1 MQFRQI
7 RKILRQA
14 VFAGVSLSLAS
25 CVFDEHHADC
35 VEVGAQTFR
44 LDMPADPALQ
54 LRIDSCHVDVDACE
68 ALCSMALRR
77 AGLVG
82 ELTSCKVKLH
92 PDAASV
98 KVTYQIRH
106 DGTGCAARGPLPQ
119 RLAQR

>member
-14 VFAGVSLSLAS
+14 AFAGVSLSLAS

-68 ALCSMALRR
+68 ALCSMALGR
-77 AGLVG
+77 AGLVA
-82 ELTSCKVKLH
+82 ELTSCKVKHH

-106 DGTGCAARGPLPQ
+106 DGTGCAARGPLAEH
-119 RLAQR
+119 LALW